1 MESSTWAPPGFVRR
15 RASNFSCRGLRVIM
29 PWVAGTSAYDAWRQ
43 GSGGPRLDPEAFHSH
58 PLESDDADTRALIA
72 NEIENAE
79 DPKDYA
85 LFIGF
90 SSAALLLRCP
100 EVAHLAEKL
109 YPAEQDQPPR
119 AKAPQ
124 KERDEY
130 FAETS
135 TLPPARPPPL
145 AADVPLAL
153 STSRSHIL
161 LPPKVAAGGRCRSS
175 QRQHQQQ
182 KGPTLADVVCG
193 VVIITYESEYEQR
206 RICALQADLAAH
218 HLAHRVSKL
227 DSSFPGG
234 SSAQLEA
241 CHKKGLVLPTM
252 HTLNHVGAQRGL
264 RAYIPQGDCLSK
276 VAWRYLV
283 GMYEDPTHFGDGGYG
298 STLSHILAWSDARAA
313 TQPTLILESDA
324 KLHRHFADS
333 TCLALTE
340 LRQTVGEEWDLLWLG
355 TRFEGAVEY
364 NDAAPLDTLLVRPP
378 FCLVSCAY
386 IISPRGAAKALQ
398 ALQLAAERGG
408 QLLIVDELLAVLGTP
423 TRRGG
428 HPIAA
433 VNQWY
438 APPQGALVCLDVWA
452 TRASLARER
461 DRMSGTQG
469 GSSWK

>member
-15 RASNFSCRGLRVIM
+15 RASISCFNSGLRVIM

-119 AKAPQ
+119 AKA
-124 KERDEY
+124 
-130 FAETS
+130 
-135 TLPPARPPPL
+135 
-145 AADVPLAL
+145 
-153 STSRSHIL
+153 
-161 LPPKVAAGGRCRSS
+161 RSS

-218 HLAHRVSKL
+218 LAHHASNIPVSKL

-276 VAWRYLV
+276 VAWKYLV

-313 TQPTLILESDA
+313 TQPTLIFESDA
-324 KLHRHFADS
+324 KLHRHFAVS

-364 NDAAPLDTLLVRPP
+364 DDAAPLDTLLVRPP

-452 TRASLARER
+452 TRASLVRER

>member
-109 YPAEQDQPPR
+109 YPAEQDQHSSHEEQEAGHRCGVCGDFDWPLPCKCHSRLPPTLNQPQQRQPPR
-119 AKAPQ
+119 AKA
-124 KERDEY
+124 
-130 FAETS
+130 
-135 TLPPARPPPL
+135 
-145 AADVPLAL
+145 
-153 STSRSHIL
+153 
-161 LPPKVAAGGRCRSS
+161 RSS

-298 STLSHILAWSDARAA
+298 SSLSHILAWSDARAA